1 MITVLRKV
9 FFSLLFSAFI
19 FTGITALLLTGV
31 LDLNEVI
38 FIFPQRIQALILTA
52 VFLTISLIIFF
63 YINIRQYFA
72 KKEEDNTSCL
82 VKFSDPDLPDLIDK
96 NEVVELEDISA
107 NSCGNTSILGRLF
120 AFSSGNPELLQV
132 AGNSGTGISGE
143 VIYEHNGIHYINDDA
158 FNGDRN
164 TEREINNDFAQLV
177 ESVVNKV

>member
-1 MITVLRKV
+1 MITVLRKA

-31 LDLNEVI
+31 LDLNEAI
-38 FIFPQRIQALILTA
+38 FIFPQRIQVLILTA

-82 VKFSDPDLPDLIDK
+82 VKFSDPDLIDK

-107 NSCGNTSILGRLF
+107 SSCGNTSILGRLF
-120 AFSSGNPELLQV
+120 AFSSGNPELLQI
-132 AGNSGTGISGE
+132 AGNSGAGISGE

-177 ESVVNKV
+177 ESVVNIKF